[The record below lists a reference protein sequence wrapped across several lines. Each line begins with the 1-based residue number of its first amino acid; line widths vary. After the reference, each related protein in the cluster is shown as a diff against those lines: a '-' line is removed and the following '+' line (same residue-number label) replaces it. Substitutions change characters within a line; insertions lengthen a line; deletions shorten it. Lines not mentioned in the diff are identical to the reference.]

1 MSQEN
6 VETVRRSFEAFA
18 HGDFDTAFA
27 AYDASTE
34 WRTAADEPDQQT
46 YRGIASLR
54 AFVGSLTDTWE
65 DRFGGLME
73 FEAFIDRGDWVVVPW
88 SAELRGKGSG
98 LSVHVDE
105 TYAVRVQ
112 GGKIVRVEEPEQ
124 GAGPRSRGAAGVGDV
139 AGKQS
144 VELALR
150 MVAVAQSRLGK
161 AAARSL
167 RWPPEHLGVTTSG
180 RMHLA

>member
-18 HGDFDTAFA
+18 RGDFDTAFA
-27 AYDASTE
+27 AHDASTE

-46 YRGIASLR
+46 YRGIPSLR

-88 SAELRGKGSG
+88 RAELRGKGSG

-112 GGKIVRVEEPEQ
+112 GGKIVRVEEYRSKEQ
-124 GAGPRSRGAAGVGDV
+124 ALEAVG
-139 AGKQS
+139 
-144 VELALR
+144 LR
-150 MVAVAQSRLGK
+150 
-161 AAARSL
+161 
-167 RWPPEHLGVTTSG
+167 E
-180 RMHLA
+180 